1 MNRRLGRHV
10 MKIFTPSGR
19 RMIRIR
25 PAALCL
31 FLAILP
37 GCVVGPKYH
46 PPAPPAPAAVYKE
59 SPTQFKEDQ
68 GWTVAQPSDAK
79 LRGKWWEIFNDP
91 ELNALEEQLDINNQ
105 NIKEFFENFM
115 EARAIVREAR
125 SQYFPTLGTT
135 PSFNRSRTS
144 GNLSTTPVNT
154 TKTGASP
161 QLQSTVY
168 SLPFEASWE
177 PDLWG
182 KVRNTVREQEYAAQ
196 VSAADLENE
205 RLTEQ
210 ASLAEFFFEIRGQDQ
225 LQKIFNDTVEADQ
238 KALELTRA
246 LYETG
251 IDDQISVVEAET
263 TLQTAQAGATNVG
276 IARAQF
282 EHAIAVLVG
291 KAATNFSIPVKP
303 MTVAPPPIPVGVP
316 SELLERR
323 PDVAAAERTM
333 AQANA
338 AIGVA
343 HAAYY
348 PNLTLSADGGFE
360 SASFTNWLAWPSR
373 FWSVGTSLSETIFD
387 AGLRRATVQQFVAT
401 YNADLAGYR
410 QTVLTAFQQVEDG
423 LAEVRILSKEI
434 QQQQQAVNSAQTFL
448 KLEQGR
454 YETGIDPYIN
464 VLVAQTTL
472 LSNQQ
477 TLNNLQV
484 QQMTSA
490 VALVEALGG
499 GWDRSQLPSTQ
510 QVKEKPPQADTT
522 IQQ

>member
-1 MNRRLGRHV
+1 
-10 MKIFTPSGR
+10 MKILERKSANE
-19 RMIRIR
+19 MIRLCA
-25 PAALCL
+25 AALL
-31 FLAILP
+31 LSLS

-46 PPAPPAPAAVYKE
+46 PPAPQAPAAVYKE
-59 SPTQFKEDQ
+59 SPTQSQEA
-68 GWTVAQPSDAK
+68 GLWTPAQPADAK

-105 NIKEFFENFM
+105 NIKQYFENFM

-125 SQYFPTLGTT
+125 SQYFPTLSVA
-135 PSFNRSRTS
+135 PSFTRSRTS
-144 GNLSTTPVNT
+144 QNLNTVPVNT
-154 TKTGASP
+154 SGTGTAAK

-168 SLPFEASWE
+168 SLPLEASWE

-182 KVRNTVREQEYAAQ
+182 KVRNTVRQAQYAAQ

-225 LQKIFNDTVEADQ
+225 LQKIFDDTVAADQ
-238 KALELTRA
+238 KSYDLTRA
-246 LYETG
+246 LYEAG

-263 TLQTAQAGATNVG
+263 TLQSAKAGATNVG

-282 EHAIAVLVG
+282 EHAIAVLIG
-291 KAATNFSIPVKP
+291 KAATSFSIPVKP

-333 AQANA
+333 AEANA
-338 AIGVA
+338 AIGIA
-343 HAAYY
+343 YAAYY
-348 PNLTLSADGGFE
+348 PNLTLSAEGGFE
-360 SASFTNWLAWPSR
+360 SSAFHNWLAWPSR
-373 FWSVGTSLSETIFD
+373 FWSVGASIPETIFD
-387 AGLRRATVQQFVAT
+387 AGLRRATVQQYVAT
-401 YNADLAGYR
+401 YNADLASYR

-434 QQQQQAVNSAQTFL
+434 EQEQQAVDSARTFL
-448 KLEQGR
+448 KLEQAR
-454 YETGIDPYIN
+454 YDTGVDPYLE
-464 VLVAQTTL
+464 VLIAQTTVL
-472 LSNQQ
+472 ADQQ
-477 TLNNLQV
+477 TLNGLQV
-484 QQMTSA
+484 QQMTYA

-499 GWDRSQLPSTQ
+499 GWDRSQLPSPK
-510 QVKEKPPQADTT
+510 QVTEKPDKSETAIEQ
-522 IQQ
+522 

>member
-1 MNRRLGRHV
+1 MMIFERKAARHA
-10 MKIFTPSGR
+10 IWLC
-19 RMIRIR
+19 I
-25 PAALCL
+25 ALSL
-31 FLAILP
+31 TLSA
-37 GCVVGPKYH
+37 CVVGPKYH
-46 PPAPPAPAAVYKE
+46 PAAPAQPPAAVYKE
-59 SPTQFKEDQ
+59 SPTQYKENE
-68 GWTVAQPSDAK
+68 GWTVAQPSDSK

-91 ELNALEEQLDINNQ
+91 ELNALEDQLDINNQ
-105 NIKEFFENFM
+105 NIKQFFENFM
-115 EARAIVREAR
+115 EARAIVREAHA
-125 SQYFPTLGTT
+125 QYYPTLGVA

-144 GNLSTTPVNT
+144 GNLGTTPVSANG
-154 TKTGASP
+154 TGAAVR
-161 QLQSTVY
+161 QLQTTVY
-168 SLPFEASWE
+168 SLPLEASWA
-177 PDLWG
+177 PDVWG
-182 KVRNTVREQEYAAQ
+182 KIRNTVHQAQYAAQ

-210 ASLAEFFFEIRGQDQ
+210 ASLAEIFFEIRGQDE
-225 LQKIFNDTVEADQ
+225 LQEIFNETVAADQ
-238 KALELTRA
+238 KELDLARA

-263 TLQTAQAGATNVG
+263 TLQSAQAGATNVG

-282 EHAIAVLVG
+282 EHAIATLIG
-291 KAATNFSIPVKP
+291 KQASNFSIPVKP

-323 PDVAAAERTM
+323 PDIAAAERLM

-338 AIGVA
+338 SIGIA
-343 HAAYY
+343 YAAYY
-348 PNLTLSADGGFE
+348 PNLTLNATGGFE
-360 SASFTNWLAWPSR
+360 SSVFTSWLSWPSR

-410 QTVLTAFQQVEDG
+410 QTVLTAFQQVEDD

-434 QQQQQAVNSAQTFL
+434 EQQQQAVKSAETFL

-454 YETGIDPYIN
+454 YETGIDPYVN
-464 VLVAQTTL
+464 VLIAQTTL

-484 QQMTSA
+484 QEMTAA
-490 VALVEALGG
+490 VALIEALGG
-499 GWDRSQLPSTQ
+499 GWDRSQLPAPQ
-510 QVKEKPPQADTT
+510 QVTEKPAKSDTT